1 MEIRLL
7 LEKYK
12 NLGYSQNKIREITQD
27 ILKKNNIFIE
37 TGDMVV
43 KDFEIRL
50 NISGVKKTEFIL
62 QKSKIQEELLLEFK
76 KEGFSIKEIF

>member
-12 NLGYSQNKIREITQD
+12 NLGFSQNKIREITQD
-27 ILKKNNIFIE
+27 VFKKNNIFIE
-37 TGDMVV
+37 TGDMDV

-50 NISGVKKTEFIL
+50 KISGVKKTEFIL
-62 QKSKIQEELLLEFK
+62 KKTKIQEELLLEFK
-76 KEGFSIKEIF
+76 NGGYSIKEIF